1 MAVIINDGDYVQ
13 VRAWT
18 VDGDQA
24 SVQRMW
30 YFCNGHTGSAAT
42 DQEVADLLEALL
54 APLYKPIINNR
65 ATWPGL
71 QVQVLKGS
79 IWSAEVQSVVHAGA
93 GTGGAD
99 ALPRQTAG
107 LIGWRTPLGGR
118 QYRGRMYLPFPATAH
133 DTGDGVPTAAYVTA
147 ATTLTSNWLTD
158 NFFGSGGN
166 SVQILPIIK
175 HGPTKGT
182 PPVPPVSPWTLI
194 TTGITNNKWAT
205 QRRRGAY
212 GRVNNSPI

>member
-1 MAVIINDGDYVQ
+1 MATPINDADYVQ

-18 VDGDQA
+18 KDGDQA

-30 YFCNGHTGSAAT
+30 YICDGTTGAGAT
-42 DQEVADLLEALL
+42 DQQVADQLEALL

-65 ATWPGL
+65 ASWAGL
-71 QVQVLKGS
+71 EVQVLSLGV
-79 IWSAEVQSVVHAGA
+79 WHAEVNSVVHAGS

-99 ALPRQTAG
+99 ALPKQTAG
-107 LIGWRTPLGGR
+107 LVGWKTPRGGR
-118 QYRGRMYLPFPATAH
+118 AYRGRMYLPFPSVSH

-147 ATTLTSNWLTD
+147 ASTLTDNWLTD
-158 NFFGSGGN
+158 NFFGTGGD
-166 SVQILPIIK
+166 SVTLRPIIK
-175 HGPTKGT
+175 HGPTKGD

-194 TTGITNNKWAT
+194 TVGVTNNKWAT